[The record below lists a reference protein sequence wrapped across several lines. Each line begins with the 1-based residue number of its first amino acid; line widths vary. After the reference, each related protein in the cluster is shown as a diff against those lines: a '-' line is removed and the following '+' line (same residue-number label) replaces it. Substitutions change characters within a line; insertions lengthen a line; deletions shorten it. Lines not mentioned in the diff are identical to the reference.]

1 MLSYNEKFLYRIIH
15 ISIQIINL
23 HDCSAV
29 AYCFFLYI
37 LIRITLSSYLRIS
50 ICQSIH
56 TVGSCKTAY
65 ICYTVLWHYC
75 RRHLLSRL
83 AVSYTAAIICQYITA
98 FLVKLKLSGYWCYS
112 KKRSS

>member
-1 MLSYNEKFLYRIIH
+1 MLSYNQKFLYRIIH
-15 ISIQIINL
+15 KFAQIIYFL
-23 HDCSAV
+23 DCSTV

-37 LIRITLSSYLRIS
+37 FIRITLSSYLRIS

-65 ICYTVLWHYC
+65 ICYTILWHYC
-75 RRHLLSRL
+75 RRHLLPCL
-83 AVSYTAAIICQYITA
+83 AVNYTAAIICQYITT
-98 FLVKLKLSGYWCYS
+98 FFVKLKLSGYWCYS